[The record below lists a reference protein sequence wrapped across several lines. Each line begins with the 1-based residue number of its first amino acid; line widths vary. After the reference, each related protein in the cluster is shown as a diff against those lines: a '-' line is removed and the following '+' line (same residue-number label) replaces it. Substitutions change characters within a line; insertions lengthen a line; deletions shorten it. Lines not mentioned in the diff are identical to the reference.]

1 MNKKNILSAEKALM
15 KLRRIAFQILERNTH
30 LHSIHIAG
38 IKENGFLLALELKKI
53 LQEISSFEIELSAIE
68 LDKSNPINCK
78 IDQSVDFRNKNVLIV
93 DDVVNSGKAM
103 LHAIHPILSLLPN
116 SIQTATL
123 VERSYKTYPVH
134 VDYVGVS
141 LATTLEDHISVVFQ
155 NGVLQGAYLE

>member
-1 MNKKNILSAEKALM
+1 MNKKYILTAEKAHM
-15 KLRRIAFQILERNTH
+15 KLRRIAFQILERNTE
-30 LHSIHIAG
+30 LQSIHIAG

-53 LQEISSFEIELSAIE
+53 LEEISSFQIELSAIE
-68 LDKSNPINCK
+68 LDKLNPIDCK
-78 IDQSVDFRNKNVLIV
+78 IDPTVDFKNKHVLIV

-103 LHAIHPILSLLPN
+103 LHAIHPILALSPN
-116 SIQTATL
+116 NIQTATL

-141 LATTLEDHISVVFQ
+141 LATTLEDHISVVFK